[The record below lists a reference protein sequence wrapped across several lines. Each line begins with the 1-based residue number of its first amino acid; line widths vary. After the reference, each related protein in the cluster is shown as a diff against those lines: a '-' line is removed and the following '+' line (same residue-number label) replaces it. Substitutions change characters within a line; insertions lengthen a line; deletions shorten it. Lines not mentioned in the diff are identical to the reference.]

1 VVVAG
6 GLGVVP
12 CSGILG
18 PAVIGL
24 LDSSIGVFGVEG
36 LLESSIGV
44 LAVVVVIV
52 AAVVVV
58 VVVAAVVVLI
68 GPGFLVN
75 STLDSV
81 PSAPPK
87 VSPHSCEGVLRPWFS
102 SQTFS
107 HPFLC
112 CSTLPRMDCI
122 EAAEKHCSNTSMS
135 AA

>member
-1 VVVAG
+1 MVVAG
-6 GLGVVP
+6 GLWVVP
-12 CSGILG
+12 CPGILG
-18 PAVIGL
+18 LAVIGL

-58 VVVAAVVVLI
+58 VVVAAVVVVLI

-81 PSAPPK
+81 CK
-87 VSPHSCEGVLRPWFS
+87 IKIQILLHN
-102 SQTFS
+102 Q
-107 HPFLC
+107 
-112 CSTLPRMDCI
+112 I
-122 EAAEKHCSNTSMS
+122 
-135 AA
+135 